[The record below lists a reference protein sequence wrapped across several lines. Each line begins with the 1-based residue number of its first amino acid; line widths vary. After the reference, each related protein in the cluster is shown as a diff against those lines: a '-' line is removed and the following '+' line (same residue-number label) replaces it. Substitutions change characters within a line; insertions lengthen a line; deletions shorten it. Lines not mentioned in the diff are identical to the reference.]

1 MKKPILLIISN
12 NSYFQPSFLNNVCR
26 VISKTNY
33 YVERV
38 LVLNTVRKLTT
49 QKYLLNNFFRLYPSE
64 IFKLTLLKI
73 YPNLI
78 NFFLREKIKNFS
90 ILDIVKKIN

>member
-38 LVLNTVRKLTT
+38 LVLNTALPKSDGNGTV
-49 QKYLLNNFFRLYPSE
+49 P
-64 IFKLTLLKI
+64 I
-73 YPNLI
+73 LI
-78 NFFLREKIKNFS
+78 
-90 ILDIVKKIN
+90 

>member
-12 NSYFQPSFLNNVCR
+12 NSYFQPSFLNNVYR

-38 LVLNTVRKLTT
+38 LVLNTVGKLTI

-78 NFFLREKIKNFS
+78 NFFIREKIKNFS
-90 ILDIVKKIN
+90 I

>member
-33 YVERV
+33 YVETIFG
-38 LVLNTVRKLTT
+38 NKWD
-49 QKYLLNNFFRLYPSE
+49 E
-64 IFKLTLLKI
+64 IFPCDLQAKSWKDLYQT
-73 YPNLI
+73 I
-78 NFFLREKIKNFS
+78 NKNF
-90 ILDIVKKIN
+90 ILEKNYV